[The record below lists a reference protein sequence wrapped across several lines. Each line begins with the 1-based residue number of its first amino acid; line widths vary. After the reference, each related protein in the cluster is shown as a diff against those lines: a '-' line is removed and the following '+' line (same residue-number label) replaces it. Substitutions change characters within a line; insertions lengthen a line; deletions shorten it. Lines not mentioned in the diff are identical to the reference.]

1 MKFEDNLKKYA
12 KLLIEVGINIQKNQE
27 LMIAAPVE
35 TAFFVRML
43 TECAYKVGA
52 KKVYVDYIDEQITK
66 LTYDMAPD
74 AAFEEYPKWLA
85 DGKEALAKRDCAFL
99 SISASNPDLL
109 KDVNPKRISAYQ
121 KVVSKA
127 LEPYRHYI
135 HNGSVAWCV
144 ASIPTEGWSQKVFPN
159 ETPENAMALLWDKI
173 FTATRVS
180 EMDPVAAWREHTDAL
195 ASRKQFLTQ
204 KKIKSLHCTG
214 PGTDLSVLLP
224 KNHIWEGG
232 SSVNKL
238 GAEYVANMPTEEAFT
253 APHKYGVNGVLAATK
268 PLSYGGNLIDHFVL
282 HFKDGKVVDF
292 SAEQGYETLKNLIE
306 TDEGSAYLGEVAIV
320 PHSSPVS
327 KAGVIFFNTL
337 FDENASCHFAI
348 GNAYPDTVEGGTTMS
363 KEELEKVGMN
373 TSLTHVD
380 FMVGGPA
387 FKIEATTEDGEVFMI
402 LENGE
407 WCF

>member
-1 MKFEDNLKKYA
+1 MNQQEKLKKYA
-12 KLLIEVGINIQKNQE
+12 KLLIEVGINIQKGQE
-27 LMIAAPVE
+27 LMIGAPIDAAY
-35 TAFFVRML
+35 FVRML
-43 TECAYKVGA
+43 TECAYRVGA

-66 LTYDMAPD
+66 MTYDMAPD
-74 AAFEEYPKWLA
+74 EAFEEYPKWLA
-85 DGKEALAKRDCAFL
+85 DGKEELAKRGCAFL

-109 KDVNPKRISAYQ
+109 KDVDPKRIAGYQ
-121 KVVSKA
+121 KVAAKA

-135 HNGSVAWCV
+135 HNGTVAWCV
-144 ASIPTEGWSQKVFPN
+144 ASIPTQEWSQKVFPN
-159 ETPENAMALLWDKI
+159 ASPEEAEGLLWDKI
-173 FTATRVS
+173 FTATRVN
-180 EMDPVAAWREHTDAL
+180 EPDPVEAWRKHTDAL
-195 ASRKQFLTQ
+195 AHRKQFLTK

-214 PGTDLSVLLP
+214 PGTDLCVELAQ
-224 KNHIWEGG
+224 NHIWEGG
-232 SSVNKL
+232 SSVSKL

-253 APHKYGVNGVLAATK
+253 APYKYGVNGTLTATK
-268 PLSYGGNLIDHFVL
+268 PLSYGGNLIEEFVL

-292 SAEQGYETLKNLIE
+292 SAEQGYDTLKNLIE
-306 TDEGSAYLGEVAIV
+306 TDEGSCYLGEVAIV

-337 FDENASCHFAI
+337 FDENASCHFAF
-348 GNAYPDTVEGGTTMS
+348 GNAYPDTIEGGTVMS

-380 FMVGGPA
+380 FMVGGPE
-387 FKIEATTEDGEVFMI
+387 FNIEATTEAGEVFMI